1 MSEIA
6 FIGLGSNLGEREKIL
21 SSALALLADSSK
33 IELVSTSSFYETA
46 PVLDN
51 PDGSVT
57 NQPDYLNAACQVKTD
72 LPVQFLLARL
82 LEIEKQCG
90 RERKNHEHGSR
101 TLDLDLLI
109 YGETICK
116 TAVLSVPHP
125 RLHNRAFVLYP
136 LMEIAPDLVVP
147 GKGAV
152 KNLLAEVAEQ
162 NICKL
167 TDIKSG
173 MKTGVDTN

>member
-6 FIGLGSNLGEREKIL
+6 FIGLGSNLGEREKNL
-21 SSALALLADSSK
+21 SSALTLLAETSE
-33 IELVSTSSFYETA
+33 IEIVSTSSFYETT

-57 NQPDYLNAACQVKTD
+57 NQPDYLNAVCQVKTD
-72 LPVQFLLARL
+72 LPVQSMLARL
-82 LEIEKQCG
+82 LEIEKQGG
-90 RERKNHEHGSR
+90 RERRYQEHGPR

-109 YGETICK
+109 YGETVCN
-116 TAVLSVPHP
+116 TVVLTVPHP

-147 GKGAV
+147 GKGPV
-152 KNLLAEVAEQ
+152 KNLLAEVADQ
-162 NICKL
+162 NIRKL
-167 TDIKSG
+167 ADINSG
-173 MKTGVDTN
+173 IKAG

>member
-6 FIGLGSNLGEREKIL
+6 FIGLGSNLGDREKIL
-21 SSALALLADSSK
+21 LSALTLLADSSK
-33 IELVSTSSFYETA
+33 IEFLSTSSFYETA

-51 PDGSVT
+51 PDGCVAD
-57 NQPDYLNAACQVKTD
+57 QPDYLNAVCQIKTD
-72 LPVQFLLARL
+72 LSARLLLVRL

-90 RERKNHEHGSR
+90 RERKNQEHGPR

-136 LMEIAPDLVVP
+136 LMEIVPDLVVP
-147 GKGAV
+147 GRGAV
-152 KNLLAEVAEQ
+152 RNLLAEVAGQ
-162 NICKL
+162 NIRKL
-167 TDIKSG
+167 SDIKFG
-173 MKTGVDTN
+173 MKTGIETG